1 MNSADATRHD
11 RLLIISGRSGS
22 GKSTALHVLED
33 AGFYCIDNLPAGLL
47 PNLFSLAHQQDA
59 GTAPKRMAVSIDA
72 RNLPGE
78 LAQFPN
84 VLAALPET
92 VDVDIIYLDA
102 DDQSLIKRFSETR
115 RRHPLS
121 DTQTSLPEAIRR
133 EAILLEP
140 IAAETSLTIDTS
152 RLNLHDLRDLI
163 MRSVL
168 DNAQQTMTLRFQSFG
183 FKRGVPADSDMV
195 YDVRC
200 LPNPHWVKHL
210 RALTGRDEAVASF
223 LQSHQEVR
231 QMFDDIRQFLD
242 RWLPQF
248 KRNNRSYVTVAIG
261 CTGGQHRSVY
271 LAEQLYEHFQ
281 PHYPGAQLRHRELGI

>member
-47 PNLFSLAHQQDA
+47 PNLFSLAHQQDG